1 MSRKKEISFDLDRL
15 VLPPA
20 DLCIVRLADV
30 GLPTRSEL
38 SRQNSDGLVCERGQ
52 IVVDGKLIK
61 DNGLYAIERTAAVSR
76 LIEAGVLLDQG
87 FRIPS
92 GWISTA
98 DGRIVKL

>member
-1 MSRKKEISFDLDRL
+1 MSRKKEISLDLDKL

-30 GLPTRSEL
+30 GLPARCEL
-38 SRQNSDGLVCERGQ
+38 SRQSSEGLVCGYGQ

-61 DNGLYAIERTAAVSR
+61 DDALYAVERTAAVSR
-76 LIEAGVLLDQG
+76 LIDAGVLLDQG
-87 FRIPS
+87 VGIPS

-98 DGRIVKL
+98 DGRIVKA

>member
-1 MSRKKEISFDLDRL
+1 MSKKKEISFDPDRL
-15 VLPPA
+15 ASPPA

-30 GLPTRSEL
+30 GIPARIELTRQ
-38 SRQNSDGLVCERGQ
+38 SREGLVSECGQ

-61 DNGLYAIERTAAVSR
+61 EDGLFAVERTATVSK

-87 FRIPS
+87 VGIPS

-98 DGRIVKL
+98 DGRIAKP

>member
-1 MSRKKEISFDLDRL
+1 MSRKKEVSFDLDKL

-30 GLPTRSEL
+30 GLPARSEL
-38 SRQNSDGLVCERGQ
+38 SRQNREGLICGYGQ

-61 DNGLYAIERTAAVSR
+61 EDGLFAIERTAEVSR

-87 FRIPS
+87 VGIPS

-98 DGRIVKL
+98 DGRIVKV